1 LKKAFIIAAILF
13 LILLIMIGYNQ
24 YMINESGGTESPFGE
39 VFGYLYYV
47 IIAAGIIG
55 VIWLLLKPAKK
66 KD

>member
-1 LKKAFIIAAILF
+1 MKKAFAIAAILF
-13 LILLIMIGYNQ
+13 LILLAMVGYNQ
-24 YMINESGGTESPFGE
+24 YSYNQYGTTPFGE
-39 VFGYLYYV
+39 VFGYIYYV

>member
-1 LKKAFIIAAILF
+1 VLRKALIIVAILF
-13 LILLIMIGYNQ
+13 LLLLAMIGYNQ
-24 YMINESGGTESPFGE
+24 YSFNQYGTTPFGE
-39 VFGYLYYV
+39 VFGYIYYV